1 MESYLDVIPEEL
13 LDIIYIQFMMLLFNM
28 KTIFNITIFKNIVI
42 RLSFWNS
49 LFKQLD
55 FSIINRELICVAL
68 QRKLIGNRLYS
79 FLTKLIKVKKIL
91 IKL

>member
-1 MESYLDVIPEEL
+1 MQSYLDVIAEEL
-13 LDIIYIQFMMLLFNM
+13 LDIVVIYIL
-28 KTIFNITIFKNIVI
+28 FKNIVI
-42 RLSFWNS
+42 RLSFWKS
-49 LFKQLD
+49 LFKQLY

-79 FLTKLIKVKKIL
+79 FLTELIKVKKIL

>member
-55 FSIINRELICVAL
+55 FSIINRELICVAK